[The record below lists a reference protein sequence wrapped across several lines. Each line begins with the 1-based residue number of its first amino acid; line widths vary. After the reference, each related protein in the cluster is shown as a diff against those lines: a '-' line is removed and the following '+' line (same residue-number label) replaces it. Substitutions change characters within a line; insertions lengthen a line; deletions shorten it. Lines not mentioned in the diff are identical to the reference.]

1 MDYGRPIEDFLD
13 PPALC
18 FHPERKDS
26 FLKNGLIFRC
36 SEIIT

>member
-18 FHPERKDS
+18 FHPERKDP
-26 FLKNGLIFRC
+26 FKKKV
-36 SEIIT
+36 